1 MADDVFYTFTG
12 GDCSQTHPDFFCIIA
27 LLFRYVGMTST
38 TIRIRKGL
46 DIRLLGEARQ
56 KTSEINPR
64 TFASKPIDFPEVFP
78 RLTVQEGDRV
88 LAGSPLYHDK
98 NREQVLFTSPVSGT
112 VKEIRR
118 GEKRR
123 LLEVIVESDGENQG
137 VDFGKADPA
146 LLSREEIID
155 KILKSGIWPVL
166 RQRPFNIIANPAETP
181 KTIVIPAF
189 DTAPLAPDFN
199 FIVTGEAKAFQTG
212 ITALAKLTS
221 GKVHLNVTSQ
231 PEPSPVFLDAR
242 GVHLNRFSGPHPA
255 GNVSAQIARLDPV
268 NKGEVIWYLRPQEVL
283 TIGRFFLTGTYDSNR
298 TFALTGPMVKE
309 PAYFKTRSG
318 ACIHD
323 MIDHRITTGNPR
335 FISGNVLTGNKIE
348 ANGYAGFYDNQVTV
362 IPEGNH
368 SEFLGWA
375 MPGWNKFSFYRQ
387 FFSFLFPQKKYSLD
401 TNLHGGHRSFV
412 ITGKYEKVFPFDIYP
427 MQLLKAILA
436 EDIDLME
443 NLGIYEIDA
452 EDFALIEFIDTSKTD
467 IQALVRQG
475 LDLVRK
481 ETT

>member
-1 MADDVFYTFTG
+1 M
-12 GDCSQTHPDFFCIIA
+12 FFIILQELIVVKHIRIFCKIA

-46 DIRLLGEARQ
+46 DIRLFGEARH
-56 KTSEINPR
+56 KTIEINPR
-64 TFASKPIDFPEVFP
+64 TFASKPIDFPDVFP

-88 LAGSPLYHDK
+88 LAGSPLYNDK

-118 GEKRR
+118 GEERPI
-123 LLEVIVESDGENQG
+123 LQGIVESGGEDQR

-146 LLSREEIID
+146 LLSREEIVA
-155 KILKSGIWPVL
+155 KLLESGIWPVL
-166 RQRPFNIIANPAETP
+166 RQRPFNIIANPSVTP
-181 KTIVIPAF
+181 KAIFIPAF
-189 DTAPLAPDFN
+189 DTAPLAPDLN
-199 FIVTGEAKAFQTG
+199 YLVEGEVEAFQAG
-212 ITALAKLTS
+212 VTALAKLTS
-221 GKVHLNVTSQ
+221 GKVHLNVTAQ
-231 PEPSPVFLDAR
+231 PEPSPVFFHAR
-242 GVHLNRFSGPHPA
+242 GVQLNRFSGPHPA
-255 GNVSAQIARLDPV
+255 GNVSAQVARLDPV
-268 NKGEVIWYLRPQEVL
+268 NKGEAIWYLRPQEVL
-283 TIGRFFLTGTYDSNR
+283 TIGRFFLTGTYDASR

-309 PAYFKTRSG
+309 PAYYKTLSG

-323 MIDHRITTGNPR
+323 MVDRNILPGNPR
-335 FISGNVLTGNKIE
+335 FISGNVLTGARID
-348 ANGYAGFYDNQVTV
+348 ANGYAGFYDSQITV

-452 EDFALIEFIDTSKTD
+452 EDFALIEFIDTSKTE